1 MVEVTGLLTE
11 CVEGMDPV
19 WITVVVRLSEVF
31 EGVVALM
38 ECFCLVDE
46 LVAMV
51 GTSLLALGLFVVDV
65 VGGTAVVL
73 GQWL

>member
-11 CVEGMDPV
+11 CVEAMDPV

-38 ECFCLVDE
+38 EYLCLVDE
-46 LVAMV
+46 LVALV

-65 VGGTAVVL
+65 GGTAVVL

>member
-11 CVEGMDPV
+11 CVEGMDSV
-19 WITVVVRLSEVF
+19 WITLVIRLSEVF
-31 EGVVALM
+31 EDVVAFV
-38 ECFCLVDE
+38 ECLCLVDE
-46 LVAMV
+46 LVAIV

-65 VGGTAVVL
+65 GGTAVVL

>member
-31 EGVVALM
+31 EDVVALM
-38 ECFCLVDE
+38 ECLCLVDE

-51 GTSLLALGLFVVDV
+51 GTSLLALGFFVVD